1 MFGNHFILFI
11 AASSA
16 QVVSGAFFSA
26 ASAHISIPTPTQVA
40 MQSRPSLSSVII
52 VNLINNKLQIINAR
66 KASGLNLTPEDDS
79 EEIPHAYTLKER
91 NPYDV
96 HVYYDGQEEQ
106 ENAMILREKMML
118 DFPWMRFYPPK
129 GFPIGPHPVP
139 MWEADFGCF
148 ENRHKWNDVREF
160 VEKEHDNLSVLIHPH
175 STDGDYADHTK
186 NSFWLGEVLDLRIQG
201 WSRSSSP

>member
-1 MFGNHFILFI
+1 MFGTHFILFI
-11 AASSA
+11 AASSV
-16 QVVSGAFFSA
+16 QVSGAFFSA
-26 ASAHISIPTPTQVA
+26 APAHIPTPTQVTI
-40 MQSRPSLSSVII
+40 QSRPSVSSVLI
-52 VNLINNKLQIINAR
+52 VNSINKKLQIINSR
-66 KASGLNLTPEDDS
+66 KASRLYSTPEDDS

-106 ENAMILREKMML
+106 ENAMILREKMKQE
-118 DFPWMRFYPPK
+118 FPWMRFYPPK
-129 GFPIGPHPVP
+129 GFSIGPHPIP

-160 VEKEHDNLSVLIHPH
+160 VEKEHGNLSVLIHPH

-186 NSFWLGEVLDLRIQG
+186 HSFWLGGVLDLRIQG